1 MLETRDLRKTTS
13 SEGVKVPN
21 HFLLQ
26 GLANSA
32 TSSLFILH
40 MYPKMYLVFC
50 LQLGL

>member
-26 GLANSA
+26 GYSA